1 MEITELVMPIGY
13 EIDARQSHFLD
24 DGTPIWILD
33 YKEYH
38 SEKNYKR
45 AKADSI
51 KVFEKLGVKCEFND
65 EEKSWF
71 YNIQGPKYRITNTLA
86 GEFLG
91 ISSLGEMPLKD
102 LMGTLMFA
110 LAQSGFKVPKEK

>member
-1 MEITELVMPIGY
+1 MKKTELVMPIRY

-24 DGTPIWILD
+24 DGTPIWVLN

-38 SEKNYKR
+38 SEKDYER
-45 AKADSI
+45 AKSDSV
-51 KVFEKLGVKCEFND
+51 KAFEKLGIKCEFND
-65 EEKSWF
+65 EESSWAF
-71 YNIQGPKYRITNTLA
+71 NIQGPKYRIMNSLA

-102 LMGTLMFA
+102 LLGTVMYA
-110 LAQSGFKVPKEK
+110 LAQAGVKLPKE

>member
-1 MEITELVMPIGY
+1 MPIRY
-13 EIDARQSHFLD
+13 EIDARQSHFLE
-24 DGTPIWILD
+24 DGTPIWILN

-38 SEKNYKR
+38 SEKDYKM

-51 KVFEKLGVKCEFND
+51 KVFEKLGLKLEFND
-65 EEKSWF
+65 EERSWA

-110 LAQSGFKVPKEK
+110 LAQAGFKVPTD

>member
-1 MEITELVMPIGY
+1 MQKTELVMPIRY

-38 SEKNYKR
+38 SENDYER
-45 AKADSI
+45 AKADSV

-65 EEKSWF
+65 EERSWA

-102 LMGTLMFA
+102 LMGTLMYA
-110 LAQSGFKVPKEK
+110 LAQAGFKAPQE

>member
-1 MEITELVMPIGY
+1 MPIRY

-24 DGTPIWILD
+24 DGTPIWILN

-38 SEKNYKR
+38 SEKDYKR

-51 KVFEKLGVKCEFND
+51 KVFEQLGVKFEFND
-65 EEKSWF
+65 DEWSWAF
-71 YNIQGPKYRITNTLA
+71 NIQGPKYRITNTLA

-102 LMGTLMFA
+102 LLGTVMFA
-110 LAQSGFKVPKEK
+110 LAQAGFKVPTD

>member
-1 MEITELVMPIGY
+1 MPIRY

-24 DGTPIWILD
+24 DGTPIWVLN

-38 SEKNYKR
+38 SEKDYER
-45 AKADSI
+45 AKSDSV

-65 EEKSWF
+65 EEWSWAF
-71 YNIQGPKYRITNTLA
+71 NLQGPKYRILNSLA
-86 GEFLG
+86 GQFLG

-102 LMGTLMFA
+102 VLGTVMFA
-110 LAQSGFKVPKEK
+110 LAQAGYKPPLE